1 MQSIAAIFLF
11 VGGASAV
18 PVAPA
23 VEATSVN
30 ITYFFASN

>member
-23 VEATSVN
+23 VAATGVN